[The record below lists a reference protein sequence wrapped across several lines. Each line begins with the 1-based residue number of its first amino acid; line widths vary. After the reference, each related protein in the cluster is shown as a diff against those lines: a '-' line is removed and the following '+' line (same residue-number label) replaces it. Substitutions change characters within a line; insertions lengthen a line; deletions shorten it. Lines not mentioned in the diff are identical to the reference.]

1 MFPEFHEPSSPADV
15 CASESL
21 LTHVIVSPTP
31 MAIGF
36 GAYAVLVKTDAFLT
50 MDTGVPVAPVPPD
63 GVDGEYELHPML
75 TPINPATMPSRIF
88 IFISIR
94 LRHIAKAL
102 PFQACG
108 ERRDLRTKRQQQ
120 RFLWLRKVKCFQVT

>member
-15 CASESL
+15 WASESL

-36 GAYAVLVKTDAFLT
+36 GAYAVFVNTDAFLT

-75 TPINPATMPSRIF
+75 TPINPATMPSRNVIF
-88 IFISIR
+88 FSIR

-102 PFQACG
+102 PFQAYG
-108 ERRDLRTKRQQQ
+108 RRRDLRTKPQQQ